1 MGTAAC
7 FLIVLPIASRL
18 RCNPSCDYAASPPLQ
33 GGGLDFVTDMP
44 PL

>member
-18 RCNPSCDYAASPPLQ
+18 RCNPSCDYAASPLCR
-33 GGGLDFVTDMP
+33 GGLDFVTDMP